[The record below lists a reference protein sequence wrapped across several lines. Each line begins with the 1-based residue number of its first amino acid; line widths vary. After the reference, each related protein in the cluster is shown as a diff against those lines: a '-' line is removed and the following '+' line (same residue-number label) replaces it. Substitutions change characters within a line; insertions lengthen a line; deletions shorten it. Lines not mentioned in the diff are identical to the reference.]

1 MTCGFRMNS
10 NRRLHIPPHQWAST
24 VKQKRELDM
33 WKKTILMAVIGTALS
48 FGTIAS
54 ASADTVWQKNHPRR
68 EEVNNRLNNQNRRIN
83 QERAEGEISANQ
95 ARTMHNEDRMVRTS
109 GALRCPLQ
117 RWAHH
122 ESGTARAEPGRKR
135 SKPPDWPVNREGSY
149 AHVERVTARPLEPH
163 AAHVAG

>member
-1 MTCGFRMNS
+1 MGLSFNS
-10 NRRLHIPPHQWAST
+10 Q
-24 VKQKRELDM
+24 QKRELDM

-95 ARTMHNEDRMVRTS
+95 ARTMHNEDRMVRTQERFDARFND
-109 GALRCPLQ
+109 GHITKAEQRALNQDENGISRQ
-117 RWAHH
+117 I
-122 ESGTARAEPGRKR
+122 GR
-135 SKPPDWPVNREGSY
+135 
-149 AHVERVTARPLEPH
+149 
-163 AAHVAG
+163 